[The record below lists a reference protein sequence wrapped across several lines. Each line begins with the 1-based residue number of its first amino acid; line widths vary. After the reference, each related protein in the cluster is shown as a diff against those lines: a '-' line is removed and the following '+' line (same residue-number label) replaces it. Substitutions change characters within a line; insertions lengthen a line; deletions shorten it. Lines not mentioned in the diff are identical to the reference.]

1 MKRPGP
7 GEGVIPVSWM
17 IIMMIKMKGDEVT
30 MLVGKPSIFGL
41 YLDKVKA
48 VKGCRQTLFREGITP
63 ADVSFKIRFFLS
75 KS

>member
-7 GEGVIPVSWM
+7 GEGVIPVSLI

-30 MLVGKPSIFGL
+30 MLVGKPSIFGS

-63 ADVSFKIRFFLS
+63 ADVSFKI
-75 KS
+75 